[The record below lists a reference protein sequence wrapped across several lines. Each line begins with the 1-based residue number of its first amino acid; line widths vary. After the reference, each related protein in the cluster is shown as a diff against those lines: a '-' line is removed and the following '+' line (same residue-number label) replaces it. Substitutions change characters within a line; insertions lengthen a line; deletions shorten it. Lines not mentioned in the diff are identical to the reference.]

1 MKLYPGLALTT
12 REPVRYVGLLIGAF
26 IYSIGVNFF
35 MVPADLYTG
44 GIMGISQVLRTL
56 LTKELGLS
64 FGSLDI
70 AGILYYA
77 LNAPILLVAWHRIEH
92 RFVFKTLVSV
102 TAITIFLSVLPVYD
116 VMVGCD
122 QLTKSLIGAICSGTG
137 VGIILFMG
145 GTSGGMDVVGLILM
159 KAGSHIS
166 VGRINLLTNCV
177 LYTVCAILFTVPT
190 AIFSVFYSFIF
201 SFTVDKLHTQNINV
215 EVMVIT
221 KVDCHEMEQEIFKGL
236 HRGVT
241 RIFGEGAYTSEP
253 VNMLYIIVSKYEVN
267 HLRSIVNKY
276 DPHAFVVAKN
286 NAAIYGNYLKKL

>member
-1 MKLYPGLALTT
+1 MKRYPGLSLTT
-12 REPVRYVGLLIGAF
+12 REPIRYLGLVIGAF
-26 IYSIGVNFF
+26 IYSVGVNCFV
-35 MVPADLYTG
+35 VPAGLYTG
-44 GIMGISQVLRTL
+44 GIMGISQVLRTVL
-56 LTKELGLS
+56 VQELGLS
-64 FGSLDI
+64 FGNLDI

-77 LNAPILLVAWHRIEH
+77 MNLPILLVAWRRIEH
-92 RFVFKTLVSV
+92 RFVFKTLVAV
-102 TAITIFLSVLPVYD
+102 TMTTIWLALIPVYD

-122 QLTKSLIGAICSGTG
+122 QLTKSLVGAICAGTG
-137 VGIILFMG
+137 VGIILYMG
-145 GTSGGMDVVGLILM
+145 GTSGGMDVVGLMLM
-159 KAGSHIS
+159 KAGSRTS
-166 VGRINLLTNCV
+166 VGQINLLTNCL

-190 AIFSVFYSFIF
+190 AIFSVIYSFVF

-221 KVDCHEMEQEIFKGL
+221 KVDCREMEQEIFVGL

-253 VNMLYIIVSKYEVN
+253 VHVLYIIVSKYEVN

-286 NAAIYGNYLKKL
+286 NAAIFGNYLKKL